1 MDRESYEELLSTGI
15 LKHAGQKGANQLL
28 SVDFD
33 AVPSGS
39 VSEMSNLSRASH
51 TILLL
56 LIEKRQVLENTI
68 LQWGND

>member
-1 MDRESYEELLSTGI
+1 MDRESYAELLSTGI
-15 LKHAGQKGANQLL
+15 LRPEGQKGANQLL

-33 AVPSGS
+33 AAPSGS
-39 VSEMSNLSRASH
+39 VSEMTNLSRASH

-56 LIEKRQVLENTI
+56 LIEKRQVLENTL

>member
-1 MDRESYEELLSTGI
+1 MDRESYAELLAAGI
-15 LKHAGQKGANQLL
+15 LRPEGHKGVNQLL

-39 VSEMSNLSRASH
+39 VSEMSNLSRVSH

-56 LIEKRQVLENTI
+56 LIEKRQVLENTL